1 MLFDMSQ
8 KSILENISSPKDLKI
23 LSLDQLSILSD
34 ELRSELISSVSKT
47 GGHLGAGLG
56 VIELTIALHYIF
68 NAPNDKIIWDVG
80 HQAYPHKILT
90 GRKEKMNSLRQE
102 NGLSGFT
109 NIQESI
115 YDAFGAGH
123 SSTSISAGLGMAV
136 GRDLKGEKNNII
148 SIIGDGAMSAGMAW
162 EALNNLGSQKRKMIV
177 ILNDNDMSI
186 APAVGAV
193 SSYLSKLIS
202 SKPLTSI
209 REIAKQVASHLPNEI
224 ERAAKRAD
232 ELARNMMGGGTIF
245 NNLGMYYIGP
255 IDGHNILDLVK
266 ILKNL
271 KNSVN
276 DGPVLLHVVTEKGKG
291 HPFGKDATEKYH
303 AVPKFDIITGEHK
316 KSVSKKTYTQIFSEE
331 LIKQAKEDEKIVAVT
346 AAMPSGTGLDK
357 FSLEFP
363 NRFFDVGIA
372 EQHAVTFCAGIS
384 LEGYKPFCAIYSTF
398 LQRAYDQIVH
408 DVAIQNLPV
417 KFAIDRAGFVGADGA
432 THQGSFDLSYLSCL
446 PNFVIMA
453 PSNEQ
458 ELINMVKTSVN
469 YNDGPIAIR
478 YPRGEI
484 EGIEKLHTAKILKIG
499 KGKIVLDGFCKDKKA
514 DLAFLSIG
522 TRLSDTI
529 KVAKNLKNKGFS
541 VSVADARFAKPLD
554 KEMLIQI
561 AKNHKKLII
570 IEEASSGGFSS
581 AVISYLANA
590 DFINTSFKVR
600 SLTMPDKFLE
610 HKSQE
615 AQIIEAGLDY
625 ENILKSA
632 LSILEDDKI
641 ANIS

>member
-1 MLFDMSQ
+1 MRNLF
-8 KSILENISSPKDLKI
+8 NISSK
-23 LSLDQLSILSD
+23 
-34 ELRSELISSVSKT
+34 
-47 GGHLGAGLG
+47 GL
-56 VIELTIALHYIF
+56 
-68 NAPNDKIIWDVG
+68 
-80 HQAYPHKILT
+80 
-90 GRKEKMNSLRQE
+90 
-102 NGLSGFT
+102 
-109 NIQESI
+109 
-115 YDAFGAGH
+115 
-123 SSTSISAGLGMAV
+123 
-136 GRDLKGEKNNII
+136 
-148 SIIGDGAMSAGMAW
+148 
-162 EALNNLGSQKRKMIV
+162 
-177 ILNDNDMSI
+177 
-186 APAVGAV
+186 
-193 SSYLSKLIS
+193 
-202 SKPLTSI
+202 
-209 REIAKQVASHLPNEI
+209 
-224 ERAAKRAD
+224 
-232 ELARNMMGGGTIF
+232 
-245 NNLGMYYIGP
+245 
-255 IDGHNILDLVK
+255 
-266 ILKNL
+266 
-271 KNSVN
+271 
-276 DGPVLLHVVTEKGKG
+276 
-291 HPFGKDATEKYH
+291 
-303 AVPKFDIITGEHK
+303 
-316 KSVSKKTYTQIFSEE
+316 
-331 LIKQAKEDEKIVAVT
+331 
-346 AAMPSGTGLDK
+346 
-357 FSLEFP
+357 
-363 NRFFDVGIA
+363 
-372 EQHAVTFCAGIS
+372 C
-384 LEGYKPFCAIYSTF
+384 
-398 LQRAYDQIVH
+398 QIVH

-432 THQGSFDLSYLSCL
+432 THQGSFDLYYLSCL

-529 KVAKNLKNKGFS
+529 KVAKNLKNKGYS
-541 VSVADARFAKPLD
+541 VSVADARFAKPFD

-561 AKNHKKLII
+561 AKNHNKLII

-581 AVISYLANA
+581 TVISYLANA
-590 DFINTSFKVR
+590 DLINTSFTVR

>member
-1 MLFDMSQ
+1 MSQ

-109 NIQESI
+109 NIQESV

-255 IDGHNILDLVK
+255 IDGHNIIDLVK

-271 KNSVN
+271 KNSLN
-276 DGPVLLHVVTEKGKG
+276 DGPVLLHVLTEKGKG
-291 HPFGKDATEKYH
+291 HP
-303 AVPKFDIITGEHK
+303 
-316 KSVSKKTYTQIFSEE
+316 SVSYTH
-331 LIKQAKEDEKIVAVT
+331 LTLPTKRIV
-346 AAMPSGTGLDK
+346 
-357 FSLEFP
+357 
-363 NRFFDVGIA
+363 
-372 EQHAVTFCAGIS
+372 
-384 LEGYKPFCAIYSTF
+384 
-398 LQRAYDQIVH
+398 
-408 DVAIQNLPV
+408 
-417 KFAIDRAGFVGADGA
+417 
-432 THQGSFDLSYLSCL
+432 
-446 PNFVIMA
+446 
-453 PSNEQ
+453 
-458 ELINMVKTSVN
+458 
-469 YNDGPIAIR
+469 
-478 YPRGEI
+478 
-484 EGIEKLHTAKILKIG
+484 
-499 KGKIVLDGFCKDKKA
+499 
-514 DLAFLSIG
+514 
-522 TRLSDTI
+522 
-529 KVAKNLKNKGFS
+529 
-541 VSVADARFAKPLD
+541 
-554 KEMLIQI
+554 
-561 AKNHKKLII
+561 
-570 IEEASSGGFSS
+570 
-581 AVISYLANA
+581 
-590 DFINTSFKVR
+590 
-600 SLTMPDKFLE
+600 
-610 HKSQE
+610 
-615 AQIIEAGLDY
+615 
-625 ENILKSA
+625 
-632 LSILEDDKI
+632 
-641 ANIS
+641 

>member
-1 MLFDMSQ
+1 MSQ

-68 NAPNDKIIWDVG
+68 NAPKDKIIWDVG

-109 NIQESI
+109 NIQESV

-202 SKPLTSI
+202 SKPLNSI

-255 IDGHNILDLVK
+255 IDGHNIIDLVK

-316 KSVSKKTYTQIFSEE
+316 KSASGKNYTQIFSEE

-469 YNDGPIAIR
+469 YNYGPIAIR

-529 KVAKNLKNKGFS
+529 KVAKNLKNKGYS
-541 VSVADARFAKPLD
+541 VSVADARFAKPFD
-554 KEMLIQI
+554 KQMLIQI

>member
-1 MLFDMSQ
+1 
-8 KSILENISSPKDLKI
+8 
-23 LSLDQLSILSD
+23 
-34 ELRSELISSVSKT
+34 
-47 GGHLGAGLG
+47 
-56 VIELTIALHYIF
+56 
-68 NAPNDKIIWDVG
+68 
-80 HQAYPHKILT
+80 
-90 GRKEKMNSLRQE
+90 
-102 NGLSGFT
+102 
-109 NIQESI
+109 
-115 YDAFGAGH
+115 
-123 SSTSISAGLGMAV
+123 
-136 GRDLKGEKNNII
+136 
-148 SIIGDGAMSAGMAW
+148 
-162 EALNNLGSQKRKMIV
+162 
-177 ILNDNDMSI
+177 
-186 APAVGAV
+186 
-193 SSYLSKLIS
+193 
-202 SKPLTSI
+202 
-209 REIAKQVASHLPNEI
+209 
-224 ERAAKRAD
+224 
-232 ELARNMMGGGTIF
+232 
-245 NNLGMYYIGP
+245 
-255 IDGHNILDLVK
+255 
-266 ILKNL
+266 
-271 KNSVN
+271 
-276 DGPVLLHVVTEKGKG
+276 
-291 HPFGKDATEKYH
+291 
-303 AVPKFDIITGEHK
+303 
-316 KSVSKKTYTQIFSEE
+316 
-331 LIKQAKEDEKIVAVT
+331 
-346 AAMPSGTGLDK
+346 MPSGTGLAK
-357 FSLEFP
+357 FCLEFP

-458 ELINMVKTSVN
+458 ELINMVKTSAN

-499 KGKIVLDGFCKDKKA
+499 KGKIVLDGFSKAKKA

-529 KVAKNLKNKGFS
+529 KVAKNLKNKGYS
-541 VSVADARFAKPLD
+541 VSVADARFAKPFD

-561 AKNHKKLII
+561 AKNHNKLII

-581 AVISYLANA
+581 TVISYLANA
-590 DFINTSFKVR
+590 DLINTSFKVR
-600 SLTMPDKFLE
+600 SITMPDKFLE

-632 LSILEDDKI
+632 LSILGDDKI

>member
-1 MLFDMSQ
+1 
-8 KSILENISSPKDLKI
+8 
-23 LSLDQLSILSD
+23 
-34 ELRSELISSVSKT
+34 
-47 GGHLGAGLG
+47 
-56 VIELTIALHYIF
+56 
-68 NAPNDKIIWDVG
+68 
-80 HQAYPHKILT
+80 
-90 GRKEKMNSLRQE
+90 
-102 NGLSGFT
+102 
-109 NIQESI
+109 
-115 YDAFGAGH
+115 
-123 SSTSISAGLGMAV
+123 
-136 GRDLKGEKNNII
+136 
-148 SIIGDGAMSAGMAW
+148 
-162 EALNNLGSQKRKMIV
+162 
-177 ILNDNDMSI
+177 
-186 APAVGAV
+186 
-193 SSYLSKLIS
+193 
-202 SKPLTSI
+202 
-209 REIAKQVASHLPNEI
+209 
-224 ERAAKRAD
+224 
-232 ELARNMMGGGTIF
+232 
-245 NNLGMYYIGP
+245 
-255 IDGHNILDLVK
+255 
-266 ILKNL
+266 
-271 KNSVN
+271 
-276 DGPVLLHVVTEKGKG
+276 
-291 HPFGKDATEKYH
+291 
-303 AVPKFDIITGEHK
+303 
-316 KSVSKKTYTQIFSEE
+316 
-331 LIKQAKEDEKIVAVT
+331 
-346 AAMPSGTGLDK
+346 MPSGTGLDK

-372 EQHAVTFCAGIS
+372 EQHAVTFCAGMS

-529 KVAKNLKNKGFS
+529 KVAKNLKNKGYS
-541 VSVADARFAKPLD
+541 VSVADARFAKPFD
-554 KEMLIQI
+554 KQMLIQI

>member
-1 MLFDMSQ
+1 MSQ

-68 NAPNDKIIWDVG
+68 NAPKDKIIWDVG

-303 AVPKFDIITGEHK
+303 AVPKFDIITGKHK
-316 KSVSKKTYTQIFSEE
+316 KSASKKTYTQIFSEE

-372 EQHAVTFCAGIS
+372 EQHAVTFCAGMS

-458 ELINMVKTSVN
+458 ELINMVKTSAN

-529 KVAKNLKNKGFS
+529 KVAKNLKNKGYS
-541 VSVADARFAKPLD
+541 VSVADARFAKPFD
-554 KEMLIQI
+554 KQMLIQI

>member
-1 MLFDMSQ
+1 MSQ

-68 NAPNDKIIWDVG
+68 KAPKDKIIWDVG

-109 NIQESI
+109 NIQESV

-255 IDGHNILDLVK
+255 IDGHNIIDLVK

-276 DGPVLLHVVTEKGKG
+276 DGPVLLHVVTE
-291 HPFGKDATEKYH
+291 
-303 AVPKFDIITGEHK
+303 
-316 KSVSKKTYTQIFSEE
+316 
-331 LIKQAKEDEKIVAVT
+331 
-346 AAMPSGTGLDK
+346 
-357 FSLEFP
+357 
-363 NRFFDVGIA
+363 
-372 EQHAVTFCAGIS
+372 
-384 LEGYKPFCAIYSTF
+384 
-398 LQRAYDQIVH
+398 
-408 DVAIQNLPV
+408 
-417 KFAIDRAGFVGADGA
+417 
-432 THQGSFDLSYLSCL
+432 
-446 PNFVIMA
+446 
-453 PSNEQ
+453 
-458 ELINMVKTSVN
+458 
-469 YNDGPIAIR
+469 
-478 YPRGEI
+478 
-484 EGIEKLHTAKILKIG
+484 
-499 KGKIVLDGFCKDKKA
+499 
-514 DLAFLSIG
+514 
-522 TRLSDTI
+522 
-529 KVAKNLKNKGFS
+529 
-541 VSVADARFAKPLD
+541 
-554 KEMLIQI
+554 
-561 AKNHKKLII
+561 
-570 IEEASSGGFSS
+570 
-581 AVISYLANA
+581 
-590 DFINTSFKVR
+590 
-600 SLTMPDKFLE
+600 
-610 HKSQE
+610 
-615 AQIIEAGLDY
+615 
-625 ENILKSA
+625 
-632 LSILEDDKI
+632 
-641 ANIS
+641 

>member
-1 MLFDMSQ
+1 MSQ

-68 NAPNDKIIWDVG
+68 NAPKDKIIWDVG

-109 NIQESI
+109 NIQESV

-255 IDGHNILDLVK
+255 IDGHNIIDLVK

-316 KSVSKKTYTQIFSEE
+316 KSASKKTYTQIFSEE

-458 ELINMVKTSVN
+458 ELINMVKTSAN

-529 KVAKNLKNKGFS
+529 KVAKNLKNKGYS
-541 VSVADARFAKPLD
+541 VSVADARFAKPFD

-561 AKNHKKLII
+561 AKNHNKLII

-581 AVISYLANA
+581 TVISFLANA
-590 DFINTSFKVR
+590 DLINTNFKVR